1 MHHGSGVMQHHLHL
15 SKLTRRITSSRYRYQ
30 FVSIKKNWGDNKNIQ
45 RSSLRRRGRGESRTI
60 SALDSN
66 CVDKVKYYAISKFN
80 SFLKNKKI
88 RAVGIFIDSTF
99 LERRDLGTKEK
110 KKWLCFS
117 EILLEIRINRGA
129 CQFGGEYRG
138 YSSSR
143 WIIQRWHFS
152 RKATRVLKPPAS

>member
-66 CVDKVKYYAISKFN
+66 CVDKIKYYAISKFN

-99 LERRDLGTKEK
+99 LETRSWHEGKEK
-110 KKWLCFS
+110 VNLFLRNFIRNSDKSRSVSIWRRIS
-117 EILLEIRINRGA
+117 RLL
-129 CQFGGEYRG
+129 
-138 YSSSR
+138 
-143 WIIQRWHFS
+143 
-152 RKATRVLKPPAS
+152 